1 MRVLQK
7 RRQLE
12 AGDHLVGVYGDNWL
26 RAASFSLMAIPL
38 SSRAEEEQASV
49 VSVDAQ
55 LVAQREQLKAFKVCV
70 CGSDEIS
77 AGNGVCDG
85 GVVVVMGNGVMV

>member
-1 MRVLQK
+1 MSYEYYEHTNH

-38 SSRAEEEQASV
+38 SARATEEQASV

-55 LVAQREQLKAFKVCV
+55 LVAQREQLKAFKV
-70 CGSDEIS
+70 GYNILY
-77 AGNGVCDG
+77 
-85 GVVVVMGNGVMV
+85 MVTYIVYCYCCTRE